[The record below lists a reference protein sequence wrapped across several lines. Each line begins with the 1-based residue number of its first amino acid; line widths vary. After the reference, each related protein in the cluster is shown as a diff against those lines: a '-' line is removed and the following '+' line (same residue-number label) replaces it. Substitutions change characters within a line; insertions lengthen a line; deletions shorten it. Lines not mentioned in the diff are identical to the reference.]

1 MAGIEFTG
9 CELPVMQN
17 FVQKDGFTMLNTAQ
31 LIGSVNVVTLKCP
44 CNQIIVGQM
53 GQTLVCVGCKKA
65 WFVSAT
71 AKIVVN
77 EVIADLSDEVREHS
91 LITQ

>member
-1 MAGIEFTG
+1 MAGSEFAS

-17 FVQKDGFTMLNTAQ
+17 FVQKDGVTMLNTAQ

-44 CNQIIVGQM
+44 CSQIIVGQM
-53 GQTLVCVGCKKA
+53 GQALVCIGCKRA
-65 WFVSAT
+65 WFVSAN

-77 EVIADLSDEVREHS
+77 EVVVDLADEVREHK